1 MYDDND
7 VDADDDDD
15 DVIVYEKTFYNF
27 ESNKWGFG
35 ILNLNS
41 TGTTTKAFILWI
53 KFIISPIS
61 RLLGTISITRDN
73 NLGRVESVSYV
84 KVDYKTYRKKNKVMI
99 GCH

>member
-1 MYDDND
+1 MYDDDND

-15 DVIVYEKTFYNF
+15 DVIVYGKTFYNF
-27 ESNKWGFG
+27 ESNKWRIG

-61 RLLGTISITRDN
+61 RLLCNISITRDN
-73 NLGRVESVSYV
+73 NLGSGEARACGMQKWITKRVARRI
-84 KVDYKTYRKKNKVMI
+84 K
-99 GCH
+99 